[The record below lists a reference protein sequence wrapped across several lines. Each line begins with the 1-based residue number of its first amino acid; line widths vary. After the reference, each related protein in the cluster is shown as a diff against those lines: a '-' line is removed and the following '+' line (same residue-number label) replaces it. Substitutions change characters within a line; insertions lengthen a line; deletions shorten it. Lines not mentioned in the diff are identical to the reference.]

1 MYLNL
6 EVKLEWQKTI
16 FLELKY
22 RWTIILSPITVPEDF
37 AKQNSAKATTHF

>member
-16 FLELKY
+16 FLVLKY
-22 RWTIILSPITVPEDF
+22 RWTIILSVLTVPEDF
-37 AKQNSAKATTHF
+37 AKQNLAQATTRF

>member
-16 FLELKY
+16 FVVLKY
-22 RWTIILSPITVPEDF
+22 RWILSPVTVPEDF
-37 AKQNSAKATTHF
+37 VKQNSAQATTRF